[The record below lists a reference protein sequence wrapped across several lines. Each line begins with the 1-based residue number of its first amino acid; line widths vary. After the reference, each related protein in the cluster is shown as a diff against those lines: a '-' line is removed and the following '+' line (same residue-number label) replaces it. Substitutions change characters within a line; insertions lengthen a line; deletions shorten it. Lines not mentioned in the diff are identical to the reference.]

1 MKYILLLFMILCSS
15 TYAQTKKGVIY
26 DATIVRVTDGDTVV
40 FQANFLPLPLKP
52 ELSLRIYGI
61 DTPERGTLAK
71 CNDEKQLGQNASNY
85 TRQII
90 KSAKTVKIMLIEWD
104 KYGGRVLGDVFVD
117 GKSVREL
124 LIENKFPRPYFGGRK
139 PNWCS

>member
-1 MKYILLLFMILCSS
+1 MKYILLLFMILCPS

-52 ELSLRIYGI
+52 ELSLRVYGV
-61 DTPERGTLAK
+61 DTPERGALAK
-71 CNDEKQLGQNASNY
+71 CNDEKQLGQNASSY
-85 TRQII
+85 TKQVI
-90 KSAKTVKIMLIEWD
+90 KSAKTIKIMIIEWD
-104 KYGGRVLGDVFVD
+104 KFGGRVLGDVFVD
-117 GKSVREL
+117 GKSLREL
-124 LIENKFPRPYFGGRK
+124 LIENNYAKPYFGAKK